1 MGVPLHEFRPG
12 FGLVALRRPQWLVVK
27 VSQPP
32 QRVALT
38 VDFTRDQNLE
48 TPLVGLE
55 AERAAVE
62 CLVVD
67 YAQRK
72 SVRNDVRAAGSV
84 PLDVRRLQSE
94 ELVLDANVE
103 AADGATALV
112 LAQNLIAKSRIAPGG
127 VRAERSVGDV
137 VGEAGG
143 GTDVV
148 VKRTGE
154 VPVQEGLSGFVDE
167 PGAG

>member
-1 MGVPLHEFRPG
+1 MKVP
-12 FGLVALRRPQWLVVK
+12 
-27 VSQPP
+27 QPTE
-32 QRVALT
+32 RTALT
-38 VDFTRDQNLE
+38 VDFTRDQHLE

-55 AERAAVE
+55 AERAPIE
-62 CLVVD
+62 RLVVD

-72 SVRNDVRAAGSV
+72 SVWNDVRAAGRV

-94 ELVLDANVE
+94 EFVLDADVE

-112 LAQNLIAKSRIAPGG
+112 LAQDLIAEGRIAPGG

-154 VPVQEGLSGFVDE
+154 VPVQQGLSG
-167 PGAG
+167 PRARAGGWRAAVRRALR